1 MIGISGVLATG
12 LSSAAAATTTTTTAS
27 SEARAAAG
35 FRRAGGLLRAARK
48 GAVNAAGAWRE
59 LARQRGSL
67 RELDDHLLRDI
78 GLTRS
83 ALAVGSRP

>member
-1 MIGISGVLATG
+1 MTGISSVLASG
-12 LSSAAAATTTTTTAS
+12 LSSAAAATTAT
-27 SEARAAAG
+27 SEARAAG
-35 FRRAGGLLRAARK
+35 FRRAVGLLRAARK
-48 GAVNAAGAWRE
+48 GAVSAAVAWRE
-59 LARQRGSL
+59 LTRQRGSL

>member
-1 MIGISGVLATG
+1 MTGISSVLASG
-12 LSSAAAATTTTTTAS
+12 LSSTAAATTTT

-35 FRRAGGLLRAARK
+35 FRRAVGLLRAARK
-48 GAVNAAGAWRE
+48 GAVNAAVAWRE
-59 LARQRGSL
+59 LTRQRGSL